1 MLEIDIVRDTTR
13 CRELWEEFVANAR
26 IWDLWQIR
34 SCFGE
39 KFGHPLYFVVARRK
53 GEMCGFLPLVWL
65 DREQRFVFYPGETW
79 KGRTWLEH
87 NQLIVDSPWTLDA
100 MLEAVPGPL
109 ELRYCLNAVNTG
121 GHGTLPDETNYY
133 LHTADYGYK
142 FENYIGSFSSKS
154 RRRLLAVEDEFDGR
168 GMTWRMDEYND
179 INLMLDMNIDSF
191 GTESYFSC
199 DDFRNGFLDLV
210 DSCRRQGWLRI
221 TTALVGGKPAAVDVG
236 IVFNTIYTVMAGGTS
251 PEFPGIAKVINM
263 RHIMNSFES
272 RFAELDFMCGDFGWK
287 ERYHLSQRPM
297 YRLNANSVTLAEAE
311 ESCSYV
317 S

>member
-1 MLEIDIVRDTTR
+1 MLEIDIVRETSR
-13 CRELWEEFVANAR
+13 CRELWEEFVMHTR

-39 KFGHPLYFVVARRK
+39 RFEHPLFFVVARRN

-65 DREQRFVFYPGETW
+65 EREQRFVFYPGETW

-87 NQLIVDSPWTLDA
+87 NQLIVDSPWTLEA

-109 ELRYCLNAVNTG
+109 DLRYCLNSIETG
-121 GHGTLPDETNYY
+121 GFNTLFDETNYF
-133 LHTADYGYK
+133 LRTDDYGYS
-142 FENYIGSFSSKS
+142 FENFIGSFSSKS
-154 RRRLLAVEDEFDGR
+154 RRRLAAVEEEFAGS
-168 GMTWRMDEYND
+168 GLEWRVND
-179 INLMLDMNIDSF
+179 FSDVKLLLDMNLDAF

-199 DDFRNGFLDLV
+199 DHFRNGFLDMV
-210 DSCRRQGWLRI
+210 DFCKTHGLLRV

-236 IVFNTIYTVMAGGTS
+236 VVYNSIYLVMAGGTLQ
-251 PEFPGIAKVINM
+251 EFPGIAKVINM
-263 RHIMNSFES
+263 RHIMTAFEN

-287 ERYHLSQRPM
+287 ERYHLVKRPM
-297 YRLNANSVTLAEAE
+297 YRLNANSAAMAEAE